1 MKIEE
6 NENSNLVMFGVQLAL
21 ANNVGFASSSIL
33 GERSKYL
40 IPLILHN
47 QQLGKDTKDLEQSAF
62 TKFKKI
68 LQDKEEGILR
78 FNLVRKHKHFDF
90 RIYYNQLPTYSTEL
104 MLFPIGGK
112 AVIDQVVN
120 GAIGRVT
127 NLEDLGYY
135 VFDVDWEEN
144 DTFQDYEGNLES
156 YTAFLFD
163 ILEMLSEYNITYNP
177 GSSIF
182 EGTYKDKLVL
192 MVSYTAA
199 PAIDLHPDEDSKH
212 NIFGNGSNMYI
223 FPYDNA
229 LSKDERRALATEVFL
244 NQLAYNTT
252 FKVISNETVAKLTQ
266 SRNTD
271 GSKFT
276 KREYAILNKVMEEGV
291 YPISDP
297 KLIIKTIT
305 DIVES
310 GNDKSGNL
318 VEILELHK
326 ARTELESKSKIS
338 RFNIPSLLSKVKS
351 LFKF

>member
-21 ANNVGFASSSIL
+21 ANSVGFATSSIL
-33 GERSKYL
+33 GDRSKYL

-47 QQLGKDTKDLEQSAF
+47 QQLGKETKDLEQSAF
-62 TKFKKI
+62 TKFKEI

-127 NLEDLGYY
+127 NLEDIGYY

-144 DTFQDYEGNLES
+144 DTFQDYEDNLES

-244 NQLAYNTT
+244 NQLAHNTT
-252 FKVISNETVAKLTQ
+252 FKVISNETVARLTQ
-266 SRNTD
+266 SRATA
-271 GSKFT
+271 GSMLT
-276 KREYAILNKVMEEGV
+276 KREYDILDKVMEEGV
-291 YPISDP
+291 YPVNDT

-318 VEILELHK
+318 TEILKLHK
-326 ARTELESKSKIS
+326 EHTNLESKSKIS
-338 RFNIPSLLSKVKS
+338 RLISKVKS